1 MPFINTQMAGMDF
14 AFPDVCL
21 TPTPAG
27 PVLIPYPNFAMA
39 STAIPTQY
47 KVFILAMPAHNLAT
61 TIPMSNGDN
70 AGVSLNPVS
79 GMFMGPSRKLMGS
92 VKVLMGGCPPSRCST
107 PQDKTAYRRER
118 SAPPWSPARSR
129 SWHWPEKK
137 TRTRKGNDMPDNPE
151 EEKIKVNV
159 ASDLD
164 YVYRDMINIFVGAG
178 DVVLEFGN
186 RHRSMPDHGTIFNR
200 IVLSIPNAYD
210 LQERLRQT
218 LNEAQLRLQQ
228 SLKKQG

>member
-1 MPFINTQMAGMDF
+1 
-14 AFPDVCL
+14 
-21 TPTPAG
+21 
-27 PVLIPYPNFAMA
+27 
-39 STAIPTQY
+39 
-47 KVFILAMPAHNLAT
+47 
-61 TIPMSNGDN
+61 
-70 AGVSLNPVS
+70 
-79 GMFMGPSRKLMGS
+79 
-92 VKVLMGGCPPSRCST
+92 
-107 PQDKTAYRRER
+107 
-118 SAPPWSPARSR
+118 
-129 SWHWPEKK
+129 
-137 TRTRKGNDMPDNPE
+137 MPDNPE

-164 YVYRDMINIFVGAG
+164 YVYRDMINIFVGTG

-228 SLKKQG
+228 SIEKQG